1 MKRTKKIVSA
11 ITVLVVTFG
20 CLTVYAAESESA
32 ATTQRNE
39 EFAEFLT
46 EVKTNQYFTD
56 DPVPDEDIEMILQA
70 GINAMSGMNQQNWH
84 FSAVTSKEVQQEI
97 ADDMGLDSSDPYA
110 KAMIADAPLAIIVSY
125 GEGPGTEYD
134 AGLATQNM
142 NAEALALGYATKIIS
157 SPTNV
162 INAEEKQE
170 YYQELLGIPEDKIA
184 VGVLLVGNPEDTS
197 TFEDPDAITG
207 ATTRND
213 YSEMTTIVE

>member
-1 MKRTKKIVSA
+1 MKKTKKIVSV
-11 ITVLVVTFG
+11 ITVFVVALG
-20 CLTVYAAESESA
+20 CMTAYAAESESA
-32 ATTQRNE
+32 ATTERNE
-39 EFAEFLT
+39 EFAEFLR

-56 DPVPDEDIEMILQA
+56 DPVPEEDIELILQA
-70 GINAMSGMNQQNWH
+70 GINSMSGLNQQNWH

-97 ADDMGLDSSDPYA
+97 ADDMGLDDSDPYS

-134 AGLATQNM
+134 SGLATESM

-162 INAEEKQE
+162 INAEEKQD
-170 YYQELLGIPEDKIA
+170 YYRELLGIPEDKIA

-197 TFEDPDAITG
+197 TFEDQDAVTA

-213 YSEMTTIVE
+213 YSEMTTIVD